1 MVVSVLDPSGA
12 ETLRQNREILSVNI
26 TNLINE
32 YGPKAFPDF
41 DGKIFI
47 GMQLAKA
54 LILIHLFLSITLQ
67 LTTLARWELH
77 PHLLQAVALVPLASI
92 LPTSKFQL
100 YSIKTRCWTL
110 CTTNICS
117 TGATIESTRTR
128 TPDFWALATILQEA
142 VLLHPHY

>member
-67 LTTLARWELH
+67 LTTLAR
-77 PHLLQAVALVPLASI
+77 
-92 LPTSKFQL
+92 
-100 YSIKTRCWTL
+100 
-110 CTTNICS
+110 
-117 TGATIESTRTR
+117 
-128 TPDFWALATILQEA
+128 
-142 VLLHPHY
+142 